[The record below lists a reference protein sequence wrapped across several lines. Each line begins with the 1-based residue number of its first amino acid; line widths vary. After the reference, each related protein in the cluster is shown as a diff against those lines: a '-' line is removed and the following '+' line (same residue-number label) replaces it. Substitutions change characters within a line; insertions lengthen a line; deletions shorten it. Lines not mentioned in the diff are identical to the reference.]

1 MSEKTEEVKE
11 KIVDTTKAVGDGVI
25 GLTEMV
31 LTGEIL
37 ATLFGWKQ
45 TDL

>member
-1 MSEKTEEVKE
+1 MDTEEVA
-11 KIVDTTKAVGDGVI
+11 DATNSVGYGVI

>member
-1 MSEKTEEVKE
+1 MDSEEVKD
-11 KIVDTTKAVGDGVI
+11 KVVDTTKAVGDGVI

-45 TDL
+45 TNL